1 MSEAITPTVVTG
13 ASAEERVSPAERIRN
28 IVMASFLGEQYKLKE
43 NIKEVWFDKKNPS
56 NVCLRINGIFYD
68 IAMITDKSIVMVK
81 EGLSSKPS
89 TLSVVLGRI
98 VEGDTGESVTTF
110 EWEKVSEDIKEQS
123 QRTKM
128 TGDYKSADGLLQ
140 IMWGEDMSLLVSSV
154 QKDEE
159 PIFVRVTHG
168 VLNEEYSKVFK
179 SAVDAYLL
187 RCNKKL
193 NPQEPKPRKPRTPKE
208 VQISAPSTTDT
219 PTIIPPTTPA
229 AAENVVEADGAET
242 KV

>member
-1 MSEAITPTVVTG
+1 MSDVIATTI
-13 ASAEERVSPAERIRN
+13 AEDRFSPADQIRN
-28 IVMASFLGEQYKLKE
+28 VVMASFLGEQYKLKE
-43 NIKEVWFDKKNPS
+43 NIKEVWADKKNPS

-68 IAMITDKSIVMVK
+68 IAMITESAIVMVK

-89 TLSVVLGRI
+89 ALSVVLGRI

-110 EWEKVSEDIKEQS
+110 DWEKVSEEIKEQS

-140 IMWGEDMSLLVSSV
+140 IKWDEDMSLIISSV
-154 QKDEE
+154 QKEGE

-179 SAVDAYLL
+179 SAIDAYLL
-187 RCNKKL
+187 RCHKKL

-208 VQISAPSTTDT
+208 SAPIT
-219 PTIIPPTTPA
+219 PTADVLTTPTPTT
-229 AAENVVEADGAET
+229 EANAAET